1 MKNFL
6 IYSFFV
12 VMISLSGLT
21 MIFGATIVTKKID
34 VNYRTISE
42 DLDDNQIEYY
52 NRKQTFETPIEFTNE
67 YRNVLR
73 SNVREIRTKGIFGWE
88 THIDTLNRYVNTY
101 KYNQ

>member
-12 VMISLSGLT
+12 VMITLSGLT
-21 MIFGATIVTKKID
+21 MIFGATIVTKKFD

-52 NRKQTFETPIEFTNE
+52 NRKKTFEKLINNNELIE
-67 YRNVLR
+67 YREYKASNGEIWYYGVEIKEIDKTKSYVAVLDPL
-73 SNVREIRTKGIFGWE
+73 V
-88 THIDTLNRYVNTY
+88 
-101 KYNQ
+101 

>member
-12 VMISLSGLT
+12 VMITLSGLT

-42 DLDDNQIEYY
+42 DLDGNQIDYY
-52 NRKQTFETPIEFTNE
+52 NRKQIFEKPIEFTNE

-88 THIDTLNRYVNTY
+88 THIDTLKIYIDTY
-101 KYNQ
+101 KNNL

>member
-12 VMISLSGLT
+12 VMIALSGLT

-42 DLDDNQIEYY
+42 DLDDNQIDYY
-52 NRKQTFETPIEFTNE
+52 NRKRTFEKPIEFSNRN
-67 YRNVLR
+67 RNVLCFD
-73 SNVREIRTKGIFGWE
+73 VREIRTKGIFGWE
-88 THIDTLNRYVNTY
+88 TYTDTLKTYINTY
-101 KYNQ
+101 KNN

>member
-6 IYSFFV
+6 IYSFFG
-12 VMISLSGLT
+12 VMITLSGLT

-52 NRKQTFETPIEFTNE
+52 NRKKTFEKPIEFPN
-67 YRNVLR
+67 NDKNILC
-73 SNVREIRTKGIFGWE
+73 SDVREIRTKGIFGWE
-88 THIDTLNRYVNTY
+88 THTDTLKTY
-101 KYNQ
+101 IKTYNYNQ